1 MAHPGPW
8 GALALS
14 GVPEGARRRGGEGR
28 EGQGKRRE
36 VSGGA
41 RQALQLLPQHVMG
54 LHQHTSN
61 RRSLSLMEAVAKAG
75 LDSRSGCTEMDIL
88 PVEEGTDE
96 GSRGVE

>member
-1 MAHPGPW
+1 M
-8 GALALS
+8 
-14 GVPEGARRRGGEGR
+14 RGGEGR
-28 EGQGKRRE
+28 GEEGRGGEERGGEGRGGEGRRGE

-41 RQALQLLPQHVMG
+41 ALQLLPQHAMG

-88 PVEEGTDE
+88 PAEEGTDE
-96 GSRGVE
+96 GSKGVE